1 MVFSPVPF
9 PFPHPAKICKTTR
22 SISTSIVV
30 FSFYKM
36 RLILLEILLVASS
49 VFAFFRVP
57 CDVFEACASNVEYS
71 TGPFDI
77 VYDQENPMIKVYD
90 GASLVWFTASSNFA
104 SAARVS
110 ENVEQNGGIFVITN
124 TVLDTCNEMSVSNHG
139 SAGGGTAG
147 SQNVVY
153 FNGTICNHT
162 SFSLT
167 FQAQT
172 VTDENGTWSH
182 LQLNLSIPD
191 NSSYNQ
197 LSLTYGCAEDEHFYG
212 FGAQYS
218 KFDMKGYRLP
228 MFLSEQ
234 GVGRGL
240 EPLTAILDAV
250 SKGAGMSEL
259 NYFLVLFF
267 I

>member
-1 MVFSPVPF
+1 MLELGSSLLSLFLF
-9 PFPHPAKICKTTR
+9 PIPLKSAKQ
-22 SISTSIVV
+22 
-30 FSFYKM
+30 
-36 RLILLEILLVASS
+36 LEILRVRLWFLVFGKMHLLLVVTS
-49 VFAFFRVP
+49 VFAFLRAHA
-57 CDVFEACASNVEYS
+57 CDLFETCTSNVEYS

-77 VYDQENPMIKVYD
+77 VYDQGEDQGDSMIKVYD
-90 GASLVWFTASSNFA
+90 GTSLVWFTASSKDYNNFA
-104 SAARVS
+104 GAARVS
-110 ENVEQNGGIFVITN
+110 ESVEQNGGIFVITN
-124 TVLDTCNEMSVSNHG
+124 TVVDTCSEMSVTNHG
-139 SAGGGTAG
+139 SAGGGAAG
-147 SQNVVY
+147 SQDVVY
-153 FNGTICNHT
+153 FNGTVCNHT

-167 FQAQT
+167 FQADT
-172 VTDENGTWSH
+172 VTDENQTWSH

-197 LSLTYGCAEDEHFYG
+197 LWLTYGCAEDEHFYG

-218 KFDMKGYRLP
+218 KFDMKGHRLP

-250 SKGAGMSEL
+250 SKGAG
-259 NYFLVLFF
+259 

>member
-1 MVFSPVPF
+1 
-9 PFPHPAKICKTTR
+9 
-22 SISTSIVV
+22 
-30 FSFYKM
+30 M
-36 RLILLEILLVASS
+36 RLILLVASS
-49 VFAFFRVP
+49 VFAFLRVHA
-57 CDVFEACASNVEYS
+57 CDVFETCASDIEYS

-77 VYDQENPMIKVYD
+77 VYDQENSMIEVYD
-90 GASLVWFTASSNFA
+90 GASLVWFTGSSNFA

-110 ENVEQNGGIFVITN
+110 ESVEQNGGIFVITN
-124 TVLDTCNEMSVSNHG
+124 TVVDTCNEMSVSNHG

-167 FQAQT
+167 FQAQA
-172 VTDENGTWSH
+172 VTDENQTWSH
-182 LQLNLSIPD
+182 LRLNLSIPD
-191 NSSYNQ
+191 DSSYNQ
-197 LSLTYGCAEDEHFYG
+197 LWLTYSCAEDEHFYG

-240 EPLTAILDAV
+240 EPLTAILDAI
-250 SKGAGMSEL
+250 SKGAGMSQL
-259 NYFLVLFF
+259 KYFLALFLF
-267 I
+267 RWYLVHYLHSCAILHYQLSQRISVRIPSVFCI

>member
-1 MVFSPVPF
+1 
-9 PFPHPAKICKTTR
+9 
-22 SISTSIVV
+22 
-30 FSFYKM
+30 M
-36 RLILLEILLVASS
+36 RLILLVALIT
-49 VFAFFRVP
+49 FFRAHA
-57 CDVFEACASNVEYS
+57 CDVFEACASNAEYS

-77 VYDQENPMIKVYD
+77 VYDQEHSVIEVYD

-104 SAARVS
+104 SARVS
-110 ENVEQNGGIFVITN
+110 ESVEQNGGIFVITN
-124 TVLDTCNEMSVSNHG
+124 TVVDTCDEMSVNDHG

-172 VTDENGTWSH
+172 VTDENQTWSH

-197 LSLTYGCAEDEHFYG
+197 LWLTYGCEEDEHFYG

-250 SKGAGMSEL
+250 SKGAGVSEL
-259 NYFLVLFF
+259 NVLYVQFLFCTIF